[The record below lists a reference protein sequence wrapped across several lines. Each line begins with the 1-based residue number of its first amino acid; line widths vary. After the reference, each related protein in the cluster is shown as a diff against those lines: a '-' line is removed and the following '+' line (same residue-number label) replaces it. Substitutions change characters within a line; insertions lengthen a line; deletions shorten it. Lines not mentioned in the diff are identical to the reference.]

1 MQYADSKFDGQQYV
15 DFKPLLN
22 PKENITCLYAD
33 TYSVVNTVL
42 SMCQVAQITSRN
54 TMRYLQFDLY
64 FIYKEIR
71 SQSGPMSPR
80 SNNWE
85 IMEHAQQTESSVRSL
100 YH

>member
-42 SMCQVAQITSRN
+42 SMCQVAQITSHN
-54 TMRYLQFDLY
+54 TMSIFSLIFILYTRRLGHRVDLCP
-64 FIYKEIR
+64 
-71 SQSGPMSPR
+71 QGP
-80 SNNWE
+80 
-85 IMEHAQQTESSVRSL
+85 TTGK
-100 YH
+100 